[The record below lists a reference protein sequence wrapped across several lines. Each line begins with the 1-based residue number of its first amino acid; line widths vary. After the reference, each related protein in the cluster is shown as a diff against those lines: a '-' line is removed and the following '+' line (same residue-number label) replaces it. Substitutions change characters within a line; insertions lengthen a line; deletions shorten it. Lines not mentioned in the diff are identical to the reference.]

1 MHNKGNY
8 LNIKKKKNTHT
19 HNDNV
24 LNTNSCNV
32 YRFFTIWVTG
42 EGHSKILLR
51 LIAKSWTLTSGWT
64 TNIKNNCNMGGLR
77 KSYND
82 WSLSQTKENKYDI
95 TFMSDLKISYKLTC
109 LQNWNRVTYV
119 VTHNRVT
126 YVENKVTIF
135 ER

>member
-1 MHNKGNY
+1 
-8 LNIKKKKNTHT
+8 
-19 HNDNV
+19 
-24 LNTNSCNV
+24 
-32 YRFFTIWVTG
+32 
-42 EGHSKILLR
+42 
-51 LIAKSWTLTSGWT
+51 
-64 TNIKNNCNMGGLR
+64 MGGLR